1 MKSRFVAVLMLLS
14 LLTSAVAISIHIPPA
29 SAANGNVKVYID
41 PPLVSKVPDNVT
53 SFFDVFVTIDDVT
66 DLFGF
71 DIRVSWDNT
80 LLTLASAEYGAALD
94 ALWGAGHWQVMF
106 NETYGGGGGG
116 GGGYKLVALSTLD
129 GFDKDPGA
137 QVLFPMHF
145 KIIKSCNFILETPF
159 YFDLVKLSDSAWQPI
174 LHTATNGQYHMD
186 LTKPDLEFELF
197 EPDGH
202 LFEYCKTFQV
212 KVYVTD
218 ICANLKDYN
227 LVILYDTEL
236 LNLTGVDWTGGVL
249 GGPSDQASYT
259 DSPLGT
265 ITVVDIDGIVWSGD
279 RGLLFTLTFHIEFD
293 DTIGH
298 IWRTGTPHDLIAHI
312 SFQNAALSFLEGTI
326 PMSGITM
333 PNPLNIPVY
342 LIRGDVDCDGNV
354 DVTDL
359 RCVAYCYDKTQAD
372 LDWTTFEK
380 YDVTM
385 DNIIDLFDLVAI
397 ATNFGYGG
405 PDE

>member
-14 LLTSAVAISIHIPPA
+14 LLTSAVAISIHIPSA
-29 SAANGNVKVYID
+29 SAANEHVKVYID

-159 YFDLVKLSDSAWQPI
+159 HFDLVKLSDSAWQPI
-174 LHTATNGQYHMD
+174 LHTETNGQYHMD

-202 LFEYCKTFQV
+202 LFEYCKTFRIE
-212 KVYVTD
+212 VYVSD
-218 ICANLKDYN
+218 ICVGSPLTDYDFN
-227 LVILYDTEL
+227 ITYNTEL
-236 LNLTGVDWTGGVL
+236 LNF
-249 GGPSDQASYT
+249 T
-259 DSPLGT
+259 DVYSWGELGT
-265 ITVVDIDGIVWSGD
+265 GHCTNDTGIIHIWDDPGGLYKSGD
-279 RGLLFTLTFHIEFD
+279 KFLLFTLTFHIEFD
-293 DTIGH
+293 DRIEH
-298 IWRTGTPHDLIAHI
+298 IWRVGEVQSLTATIA
-312 SFQNAALSFLEGTI
+312 FLNAELSFDLGTVTD
-326 PMSGITM
+326 ITM
-333 PNPLNIPVY
+333 PLARNIPVN

-354 DVTDL
+354 DVVDL
-359 RCVAYCYDKTQAD
+359 RCVAYYYDQIG
-372 LDWTTFEK
+372 LSK
-380 YDVTM
+380 YDLTK
-385 DNIIDLFDLVAI
+385 DNTIDLFDLVVV

-405 PDE
+405 PD